1 MFVRPNFALLEF
13 KQKEFASGNETAVKA
28 GLSKA
33 TNTNYNTIHK
43 NTKRCISS
51 GAMNTI
57 TKANSNV
64 IFVVFLLS
72 ICKIRSKKGV
82 GPINVACGSFA
93 SENIHVKQTYS
104 TI

>member
-1 MFVRPNFALLEF
+1 
-13 KQKEFASGNETAVKA
+13 
-28 GLSKA
+28 
-33 TNTNYNTIHK
+33 
-43 NTKRCISS
+43 
-51 GAMNTI
+51 MNTI

-82 GPINVACGSFA
+82 GPINVACRSFA